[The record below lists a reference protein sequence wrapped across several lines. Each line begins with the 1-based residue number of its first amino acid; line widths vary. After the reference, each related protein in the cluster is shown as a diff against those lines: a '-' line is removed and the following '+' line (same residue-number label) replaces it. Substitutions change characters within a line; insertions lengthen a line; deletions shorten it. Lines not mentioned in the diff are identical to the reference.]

1 MENQIRAS
9 YVPSRAQKSSGSL
22 PRNTE
27 SWKSFGNDD
36 AKPAPIM
43 MRSKP
48 QTSEKCPLKSY
59 HLHSLDRQQLDT
71 ETPPGKAHRKA
82 RSSSF
87 HDATDEDRSWQDLT
101 TDPMV
106 ALKLLKHQNKRQLCR
121 FEEILRNG
129 DSNLKQPVSIQFDQE
144 SRVSQN
150 FMGVESRH
158 LGCRLESL
166 KNIISSQQFVIDSLK
181 QSQNL
186 DSTVLQDLLREQ
198 LFIDQVWNIISDPD
212 FSCLLA

>member
-1 MENQIRAS
+1 MENQIRAP
-9 YVPSRAQKSSGSL
+9 YVSSRAQKSSGSL

-36 AKPAPIM
+36 TKPAAIM

-48 QTSEKCPLKSY
+48 QSSEKCPLKSY
-59 HLHSLDRQQLDT
+59 HLHSLDRQQLDA
-71 ETPPGKAHRKA
+71 EIPGKAHRKA

-101 TDPMV
+101 TDPTV

-129 DSNLKQPVSIQFDQE
+129 DSLKQPVSIHFDHE
-144 SRVSQN
+144 SHVSQN
-150 FMGVESRH
+150 FMGVEPRH

-198 LFIDQVWNIISDPD
+198 LFIDQVWNMISAPD